1 MNIGKQNFNLITK
14 KYKENGL
21 IKEVYS
27 TDDFIVCN
35 IANYWYAMFLDI
47 KGNEAAGF
55 TISSKALEVL
65 TTYPDFYKNIIAAL
79 EEQNMLERS
88 IIVLNDKNYEKV
100 RGSKQKTDISG
111 PSPNINIDLE
121 KRIIEENMKGKGGFQ
136 L

>member
-1 MNIGKQNFNLITK
+1 MISKQSFNLITK

-35 IANYWYAMFLDI
+35 IANYWYAMFLNT
-47 KGNEAAGF
+47 KGNAAFGLA
-55 TISSKALEVL
+55 ISSKALEAL
-65 TTYPDFYKNIIAAL
+65 TTYPDFYKNVIAAL

-88 IIVLNDKNYEKV
+88 LIVLNDKNYEKV
-100 RGSKQKTDISG
+100 RGLKQKTDISG
-111 PSPNINIDLE
+111 PSPNVNIDLE